1 MWIFLSLNQKRI
13 GGKSVLG
20 DILLVEDLYSTYLCV
35 KELIVCVSDLH
46 FYSRR
51 NFTHGRL
58 KFFENYQLIYTLA
71 QKNTFLKRVWIC
83 AVFWFL
89 FWQNWI
95 VKWNCQIGTGSGY
108 ISMCLILICS
118 TVSNFEFTFWKQ
130 KKRQRDRYFHFRW
143 KKIISHSFQRVHN
156 TFFIVEF
163 LHLLVWYYLCRFFI
177 FYFSN

>member
-58 KFFENYQLIYTLA
+58 KFFVNYQLIYTLA

-130 KKRQRDRYFHFRW
+130 KKRQIDRDISILDGKKSFHILSR
-143 KKIISHSFQRVHN
+143 KYT
-156 TFFIVEF
+156 TFF
-163 LHLLVWYYLCRFFI
+163 LLWNFCIY
-177 FYFSN
+177 